1 MDTHVSAPSPPPELL
16 LIQRRYNGYLYWN
29 GTQWVLG
36 LPEGT
41 VLTPSEQAYVSKYN
55 AVVVYFRGTIGPLR

>member
-1 MDTHVSAPSPPPELL
+1 MSAPSPPSELL

-36 LPEGT
+36 LPEGVT
-41 VLTPSEQAYVSKYN
+41 LTPSEQALVSKYN
-55 AVVVYFRGTIGPLR
+55 AAIVRFKGPISFMS

>member
-1 MDTHVSAPSPPPELL
+1 MRVSAPSPPPELL

-41 VLTPSEQAYVSKYN
+41 VLTPTEVQWVNYYGAKVI
-55 AVVVYFRGTIGPLR
+55 YFKGPITFMR

>member
-1 MDTHVSAPSPPPELL
+1 MSTPSPPSELL

-36 LPEGT
+36 LPEGVT
-41 VLTPSEQAYVSKYN
+41 LTPSEQALVSKYN
-55 AVVVYFRGTIGPLR
+55 AVIVQFKGPITFTR

>member
-1 MDTHVSAPSPPPELL
+1 LL

-55 AVVVYFRGTIGPLR
+55 AVVVYFRGTIRPLR

>member
-1 MDTHVSAPSPPPELL
+1 MSTPSPPSELL

-36 LPEGT
+36 LPEG
-41 VLTPSEQAYVSKYN
+41 VALTPSEQALVSKYN
-55 AVVVYFRGTIGPLR
+55 AIIVRFKGPISFMR